1 MVGVAVVVNLSLRH
15 RIQQQ
20 ELSEHEK
27 LFREL
32 LPGPVADTYFE
43 LLELGQREITEQTG
57 AVQEGI
63 DQELVT
69 RQLAYRHRSEGSVTL
84 RPVDPLIATT
94 GLLTQV
100 QRELGRHQDRLLQ
113 GYVAAAELHQRQL
126 HDKQPGEVPSVLA
139 QLLTDSDEI
148 AERWTT
154 SIHTVQCTY
163 RSIAGHDPAQTAPV
177 LPSALAS
184 QCDSMQFRQLCTP
197 ECLAHPRGNDAIRAA
212 IDAGIEVRTAQTLP
226 ARMII
231 VDDHFALVGLVP
243 AGDSGALLIR
253 SSVLIAALT
262 QYYDQ
267 IWATATPVVL
277 PGVGPVSRSRQAA
290 KNLGRTEREVLT
302 LLVHGLKDEAI
313 ARHLSLSVRTVRR
326 HIATVMDFVDAPTR
340 FAAGAAAQRLG
351 LLG

>member
-1 MVGVAVVVNLSLRH
+1 VVGDAVVANVSLGRS
-15 RIQQQ
+15 IQQP

-43 LLELGQREITEQTG
+43 LLELGQRRMDEDD
-57 AVQEGI
+57 AV
-63 DQELVT
+63 DRELVA
-69 RQLAYRHRSEGSVTL
+69 RQLAYLHRYEGSEML

-139 QLLTDSDEI
+139 QLLTDRNEI

-163 RSIAGHDPAQTAPV
+163 RSIAVHDPDQTAPV
-177 LPSALAS
+177 LPSPLAS
-184 QCDSMQFRQLCTP
+184 QCDSMHFRELCTP
-197 ECLAHPRGNDAIRAA
+197 EFLADPSGTEAVRAA
-212 IDAGIEVRTAQTLP
+212 VEAGVEVRTAHRLP
-226 ARMII
+226 ARMIV
-231 VDDHFALVGLVP
+231 VDDHFALIGLVP
-243 AGDSGALLIR
+243 IGDSGALLVR

-267 IWATATPVVL
+267 IWTAATPVVL
-277 PGVGPVSRSRQAA
+277 PGTVQASRTRQAM
-290 KNLGRTEREVLT
+290 KTLGRTEREVLS

-313 ARHLSLSVRTVRR
+313 ARHLSISVRTVRR